1 MKENSTPFI
10 PFPPNI
16 EGGFFVKREKRFL
29 AHVILADGSRA
40 IAHCPNTGSMRS
52 CLLEGAPVLLARSD
66 NPSRKYNLSW
76 LAIQING
83 TWIGIDTILPNK
95 LAKLAVA
102 EGFIEPLGLFDCV
115 ESEKFIA
122 PGSRID
128 LVASSAVAKKCYIEV
143 KNVTLV
149 EGETARFP
157 DAVTE
162 RGRKHLLELERKVA
176 EGERAAMIYLVQ
188 RGDAA
193 RFRPADDI
201 DPAYGEALRRA
212 AKTGVEVYALL
223 CEVSPEG
230 VRAKGLL
237 PVDLGG

>member
-1 MKENSTPFI
+1 
-10 PFPPNI
+10 
-16 EGGFFVKREKRFL
+16 
-29 AHVILADGSRA
+29 
-40 IAHCPNTGSMRS
+40 
-52 CLLEGAPVLLARSD
+52 
-66 NPSRKYNLSW
+66 
-76 LAIQING
+76 
-83 TWIGIDTILPNK
+83 
-95 LAKLAVA
+95 
-102 EGFIEPLGLFDCV
+102 
-115 ESEKFIA
+115 A
-122 PGSRID
+122 PGTRID
-128 LVASSAVAKKCYIEV
+128 LVAKTAGAKSCYIEV

-149 EGETARFP
+149 EGGTARFP

-201 DPAYGEALRRA
+201 DPAYGEALRRV
-212 AKTGVEVYALL
+212 AKAGVEVYPLL
-223 CEVSPEG
+223 CEVAPEG